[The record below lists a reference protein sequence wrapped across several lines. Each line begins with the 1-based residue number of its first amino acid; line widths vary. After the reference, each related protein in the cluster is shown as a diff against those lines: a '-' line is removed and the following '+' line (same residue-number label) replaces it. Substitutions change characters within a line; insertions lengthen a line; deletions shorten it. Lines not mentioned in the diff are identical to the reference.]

1 MSSTFLNPRYP
12 DLGLNN
18 LLPSVAARLRLDR
31 PTIPL
36 PPAERYVVLLVDGLG
51 WHQLEEYADH
61 AETMAAHLPRAL
73 RLTCGAPSTT
83 ATSLTSLGCGVPPGE
98 HGVVG
103 YSFREPSVDRVINAL
118 TWEGGPDDVPGFA
131 QARTVFERL
140 AAEGHQ
146 SSAVTLARF
155 ANSALT
161 RLAFAGTTLLPVT
174 EEGSLEQVGGL
185 VDEALTHSRVVYC
198 YERMLDHTGH
208 GFGVGSWQ
216 WLERLAQV
224 DDLVAHLERSLPA
237 DACLLITGDHGMI
250 NVPEPSR
257 LTLEDEPRLAGAS
270 AVGGEP
276 RFRHVYGDDPR
287 ALAWAW
293 STVLG
298 ERASVLRRE
307 EAIEAGWFGPRV
319 TGLSAA
325 RIGDVVAAMT
335 EDFAV
340 MTRRTPGEFGLVGMH
355 GSLTPAEME
364 VPLLVVSGAR

>member
-1 MSSTFLNPRYP
+1 MSASFLDPRYP
-12 DLGLNN
+12 DLALSN
-18 LLPSVAARLRLDR
+18 LLPSVAARLNGTL

-36 PPAERYVVLLVDGLG
+36 PTAERYVVLLVDGLG
-51 WHQLEEYADH
+51 WHQLVEHVDH
-61 AETMAAHLPRAL
+61 AETMAALLPRAT

-83 ATSLTSLGCGVPPGE
+83 ATSLTSLGCGLPPGE

-103 YSFREPSVDRVINAL
+103 YSFREPTVERVINAL

-140 AAEGHQ
+140 AVQGHQ

-174 EEGSLEQVGGL
+174 DESSLDQVGGL
-185 VDEALTHSRVVYC
+185 VDEALGHSRVVYC

-216 WLERLAQV
+216 WMDRLAQV
-224 DDLVAHLERSLPA
+224 DDLVAHLSGALPA
-237 DACLLITGDHGMI
+237 DTCLLVTGDHGMI
-250 NVPEPSR
+250 NIPASSR
-257 LTLEDEPRLAGAS
+257 LTLEDQPRLAGHS
-270 AVGGEP
+270 DVGGEP

-287 ALAWAW
+287 ALAAAW
-293 STVLG
+293 RTVLG

-307 EAIEAGWFGPRV
+307 EAIDAGWFGPLV

-364 VPLLVVSGAR
+364 VPLLMVGGDS